1 MPYCYIPNPYGFK
14 HYKYKKYKIDFYKNT
29 VIISWSNKVDDEYDK
44 DYSYKATKTVIL
56 GALRDNPILSTKF
69 ILLQEISP
77 AAYTQLPPEKELLEL
92 YVNFK
97 RDDLT
102 AKEKKEEIK
111 QFLEMLLFKN

>member
-1 MPYCYIPNPYGFK
+1 MSYCYIPNPESFK
-14 HYKYKKYKIDFYKNT
+14 HYKYGKYKIDFYKNT
-29 VIISWSNKVDDEYDK
+29 AIINWANTVDDEYDK
-44 DYSYKATKTVIL
+44 DYSYKATKTAIL

-77 AAYTQLPPEKELLEL
+77 AAYSKLPPEKETMEL

-102 AKEKKEEIK
+102 TREKKEKIRK
-111 QFLEMLLFKN
+111 FLEQI